1 MRKILATTLVMMMAL
16 AGIMASA
23 SAGEASDLPVLR
35 VGMECA
41 YAPYNWTQA
50 EGSDYAVPLA
60 AGGYADGYD
69 VQVSRY
75 LAEQLGMRLEI
86 VKTEW
91 DGLIPALTSGT
102 GKIDAIVAG
111 MSPTPSRREVVAF
124 SEPYYESDLVVVVR
138 ADGPYAAAQSI
149 AELAGARITGQLGT
163 FHYDLIDQIEGVNR
177 QVAMGDFPVMV
188 TSLSG
193 GRIDGYVSER
203 PGAMS
208 AVAANPNLTFLSFEE
223 GKGFEIDPEETII
236 SVAVRQDSPLL
247 EQINA
252 ALANLTEE
260 ARLELMAQALERQP
274 GDN

>member
-1 MRKILATTLVMMMAL
+1 MFKRTGSVEDSGNIEIANRRKIFVHSGSRMDRTDTGGNIPDMFLRTERGIHCENQRRRMSFFD
-16 AGIMASA
+16 AG
-23 SAGEASDLPVLR
+23 
-35 VGMECA
+35 
-41 YAPYNWTQA
+41 
-50 EGSDYAVPLA
+50 
-60 AGGYADGYD
+60 
-69 VQVSRY
+69 
-75 LAEQLGMRLEI
+75 
-86 VKTEW
+86 K
-91 DGLIPALTSGT
+91 
-102 GKIDAIVAG
+102 
-111 MSPTPSRREVVAF
+111 RRF
-124 SEPYYESDLVVVVR
+124 
-138 ADGPYAAAQSI
+138 
-149 AELAGARITGQLGT
+149 
-163 FHYDLIDQIEGVNR
+163 QIEGVNR